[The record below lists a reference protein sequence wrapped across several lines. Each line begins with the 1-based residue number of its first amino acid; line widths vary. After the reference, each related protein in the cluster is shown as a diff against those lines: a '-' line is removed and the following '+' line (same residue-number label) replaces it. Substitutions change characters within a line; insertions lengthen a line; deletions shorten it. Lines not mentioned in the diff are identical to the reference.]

1 MSFWFTSEYFVTSQ
15 KKKKDFE
22 QKEKYC
28 LKSVESFSEVRS
40 KPQPSLTPFSIHSQT
55 FLL

>member
-1 MSFWFTSEYFVTSQ
+1 MSFWFTSEYFVTS
-15 KKKKDFE
+15 KKKIDFE

-40 KPQPSLTPFSIHSQT
+40 KPQPSLTPLSVHSQT